1 MQNSEQFM
9 SSFLNVNAFK
19 VHFVPTAT
27 PGIHSKLETSLET
40 PSAAHPQAHPCR
52 KGCKAQEKPNPRLC
66 MGLGQPSPQTLPPP

>member
-9 SSFLNVNAFK
+9 SSFLNVNVFK

-27 PGIHSKLETSLET
+27 PGIHSKLGTSLET

-66 MGLGQPSPQTLPPP
+66 MGLG